1 LCNVAHD
8 LGVDPKTHLYLGAA
22 ATETTVKQL
31 SEDGSLAKYE
41 IVHFAT
47 HGAVAGE
54 VSNTSEPGLLLTP
67 PDRASKIDNG
77 YLSASEIAGL

>member
-1 LCNVAHD
+1 
-8 LGVDPKTHLYLGAA
+8 
-22 ATETTVKQL
+22 
-31 SEDGSLAKYE
+31 
-41 IVHFAT
+41 
-47 HGAVAGE
+47 